1 MQQEEYDEA
10 VNYQTNGHIDGEGV
24 GEQQCS
30 QSLGVL
36 GCMRPPHHPNA
47 TERERDSEW
56 CHSSSKN
63 ASFSLQTHDGRRGL
77 FSLDK
82 IPPHRGHAA
91 EYACQWFWG
100 FCERAM
106 QEPSRSHAPPLKGG
120 LRTSRVAPTCEGWEP
135 NKGGDDLP
143 ASACGL
149 YSNDRSAESDHA
161 NRVHPGHTPQRT

>member
-1 MQQEEYDEA
+1 M
-10 VNYQTNGHIDGEGV
+10 
-24 GEQQCS
+24 
-30 QSLGVL
+30 
-36 GCMRPPHHPNA
+36 
-47 TERERDSEW
+47 
-56 CHSSSKN
+56 
-63 ASFSLQTHDGRRGL
+63 
-77 FSLDK
+77 LDK
-82 IPPHRGHAA
+82 IPPHRGYAA

-120 LRTSRVAPTCEGWEP
+120 LRTSKVAPTCEGWEP

-161 NRVHPGHTPQRT
+161 NRVHPGHTPPAHMIKYLPAQTHTHEKKDRKRVSFYPPCPPLLQRLVPEHADSYRFQGWVILLEPRLAAGLQ